1 MADRPRN
8 GADKGE
14 DADRLRNLED
24 RLSKL
29 TPKPEGAR
37 PTAGFNQAHIAWRMV
52 IELVVGLGLGF
63 GIGFGL
69 DYLFGTTP
77 FLMILFIFFGFAA
90 GVKIM
95 MRTATELGSKPGTAP
110 EKKRD

>member
-1 MADRPRN
+1 MAEGPRN
-8 GADKGE
+8 GADKGN
-14 DADRLRNLED
+14 DADRLRDLED
-24 RLSKL
+24 RLSRL
-29 TPKPEGAR
+29 TPKPEGER
-37 PTAGFNQAHIAWRMV
+37 PQAAYNQAHIAWRMV

-69 DYLFGTTP
+69 DYLLGTTP
-77 FLMILFIFFGFAA
+77 IMMIIFIFLGLAA

-95 MRTATELGSKPGTAP
+95 MRTASELGGNTGPAP